1 MNRFSLGKKSML
13 SLMLLF
19 AVALFMSACSSD
31 NSNTGKDDNVEE
43 VGDDPADEQ
52 VIRLTESDEI
62 RSMDSSFATDVISH
76 HAINRVMSGL
86 LIYEDGELVPEI
98 AEDMPEV
105 NDDNTE
111 YTFTLRDDA
120 EWSNGE
126 PVIADDF
133 VYAWRRALDRDFES
147 QYDYIFDA
155 ANIKNA
161 TEITDEDSD
170 IYGET
175 EELGVEAVDDHTLTV
190 TLDKAT
196 PEQYF
201 NSMMQFAPFFP
212 LNEEF
217 VEEQGDD
224 YAEEPENLLYN
235 GAYVL
240 DEWNHGEGWTMKK
253 NEDYFNADDITM
265 EEAQFQVVK
274 DPKTALKLYE
284 DNEIDVVE
292 LKGEDVE
299 SYRDHEEFQELPA
312 LSNMYWKLDMD
323 NVPEFN
329 NKKVR
334 QAIFLSIDR
343 DAAVDVILN
352 DGSMAANYFVPKDFA
367 TGPDGNDFHEE
378 GGIADPDNYPNTDKE
393 KAQELW
399 EEAKEEEGFDELDV
413 EYMTTDKED
422 AAELADYYVD
432 ELEENLDGLNLE
444 INKQPFNS
452 YLDLTSAGEAEIDA
466 GSGWGPDYE
475 DPMTFLEL
483 YTSDNST
490 NTFGIADDEYDEMIA
505 EADATGDEPEKRWE
519 ILQEAEKYLMENA
532 LIVPIYQAGKAQL
545 TKNYVDGFIDQVNGT
560 HEFFRY
566 AEIKEHE

>member
-1 MNRFSLGKKSML
+1 MNRFSIGKKPVL
-13 SLMLLF
+13 SFMLLLAF
-19 AVALFMSACSSD
+19 VLLMSACSAG
-31 NSNTGKDDNVEE
+31 NSNTSGGNDNVAE
-43 VGDDPADEQ
+43 VSDEPADEQ

-62 RSMDSSFATDVISH
+62 RSMDSSFATDAISH

-161 TEITDEDSD
+161 TKITDEDD
-170 IYGET
+170 DMYGET
-175 EELGVEAVDDHTLTV
+175 EELGVEAVDDHTLKV

-201 NSMMQFAPFFP
+201 NSLMQFAPFFP

-253 NEDYFNADDITM
+253 NEDYFNADEVTM

-284 DNEIDVVE
+284 DNEVDVVE

-299 SYRDHEEFQELPA
+299 SYRDHEEFQELPE

-352 DGSMAANYFVPKDFA
+352 DGSLAANYFVPKDFA
-367 TGPDGNDFHEE
+367 TGTDGNDFHEE
-378 GGIADPDNYPNTDKE
+378 GGIADPEDYPNTDKE

-399 EEAKEEEGFDELDV
+399 EEAKEEEGFDELNV

-432 ELEENLDGLNLE
+432 ELEENLDGLNIE

-483 YTSDNST
+483 YTSDN
-490 NTFGIADDEYDEMIA
+490 
-505 EADATGDEPEKRWE
+505 
-519 ILQEAEKYLMENA
+519 
-532 LIVPIYQAGKAQL
+532 
-545 TKNYVDGFIDQVNGT
+545 
-560 HEFFRY
+560 
-566 AEIKEHE
+566 